1 MDNININDVKTFSLM
16 NYKYGINNASTVM
29 IPYVCMEI
37 SRLISEKKIDVNSD
51 TLKEDLLSLMMTE
64 KTLNEAKELTEQMT
78 LKNFSKINSVVI
90 DELFKGKSYNESVK
104 ACENMSCID

>member
-1 MDNININDVKTFSLM
+1 MNNVNINDVKTFSLM
-16 NYKYGINNASTVM
+16 NYKYGINNASAVM

-37 SRLISEKKIDVNSD
+37 ARLISEKKIDANSD
-51 TLKEDLLSLMMTE
+51 TFKEDILNLMMTE
-64 KTLNEAKELTEQMT
+64 ESLNEAKEMTEKMT

-90 DELFKGKSYNESVK
+90 DELFKGKSYNESIK